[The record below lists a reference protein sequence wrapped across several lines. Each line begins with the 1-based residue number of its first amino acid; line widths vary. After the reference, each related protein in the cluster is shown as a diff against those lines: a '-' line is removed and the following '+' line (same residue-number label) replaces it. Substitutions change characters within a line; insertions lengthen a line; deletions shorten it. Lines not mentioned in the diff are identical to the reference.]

1 MSPWQ
6 GRLAALVTTTL
17 LVLAFPTT
25 ELAPL
30 ALVAL
35 APLMVATR
43 LVVGPASTPT
53 RTRWRRFR
61 LGWLAGIAIEL
72 VLFRWI
78 PFTMTEMTGMSGPVT
93 WGMAL
98 LYALWHGLRFGVFF
112 ALAEPARR
120 AVASRVPALGPV
132 AIALLYMVVEW
143 GWPVIFPWALAH
155 GVWELPGA
163 SALLALQGVPLLTFM
178 VALCNATIAEAW
190 FVRRLAASMYVPAA
204 TFVGILA
211 VATIVSPG
219 PSDET
224 LRVAIVQP
232 GYSLAEKKHADLEM
246 RKRLL
251 ERIDGLIRSIPPDT
265 VDLVVASEGAFPL
278 WWRLDADDPAASKNN
293 SLDATRRIQRAIAE
307 GPRAHAIIGG
317 LRQDDARRT
326 RNSAVHLAADGRVLG
341 HYDKQTL
348 VPFSEYVPLVDIIP
362 ALAKIPGIGNL
373 QPGDTPC
380 GFDVPFVGKR
390 SGPVRVACG
399 ICYETMF
406 ADKTLADAGAAE
418 LLVNLTIDT
427 WFGTSTAPRM
437 HLATHASRA
446 AELGVPLIRS
456 ALTGISAA
464 LDSDGRVV
472 AALPMEAPGVMITK
486 VALGGPTVFRAIGQ
500 WFAPVGAVLCLAF
513 LVDAFVRRKAIG

>member
-6 GRLAALVTTTL
+6 GRLAALVTTGL

-43 LVVGPASTPT
+43 GL
-53 RTRWRRFR
+53 TRWQRFR
-61 LGWLAGIAIEL
+61 LGWLAGITIEL

-78 PFTMTEMTGMSGPVT
+78 PFTMTEMTGMSGPLT

-112 ALAEPARR
+112 ALAEPVRR
-120 AVASRVPALGPV
+120 AAATRVPALGPIVV
-132 AIALLYMVVEW
+132 AVLYMVVEW
-143 GWPVIFPWALAH
+143 AWPVIFPWALAH

-178 VALCNATIAEAW
+178 VALVNATLAEAW
-190 FVRRLAASMYVPAA
+190 FTRRATASILVPGAA
-204 TFVGILA
+204 FVGILA
-211 VATIVSPG
+211 VATIASPA

-224 LRVAIVQP
+224 LRVALVQP
-232 GYSLAEKKHADLEM
+232 GFSLAEKKHADLAM

-251 ERIDGLIRSIPPDT
+251 ERIEGLIRTIPPDT

-278 WWRLDADDPAASKNN
+278 WWRLDADDPAAATNG
-293 SLDATRRIQRAIAE
+293 SLEATRRIQRAIAE
-307 GPRAHAIIGG
+307 GPRTHTIMGG
-317 LRQDDARRT
+317 LRRDEAGRT
-326 RNSAVHLAADGRVLG
+326 RNSAVHLGPDGRIRG

-348 VPFSEYVPLVDIIP
+348 VPFSEYVPLGDLIP
-362 ALAKIPGIGNL
+362 ALADIPGIGNL
-373 QPGDTPC
+373 QPGDAPC
-380 GFDVPFVGKR
+380 AFDVPFLGKR

-406 ADKTLADAGAAE
+406 ADQTRSDAADAE
-418 LLVNLTIDT
+418 VLVNLTIDT

-446 AELGVPLIRS
+446 AELGVPLLRS
-456 ALTGISAA
+456 ALTGITAA
-464 LDSDGRVV
+464 LDADGQVI
-472 AALPMEAPGVMITK
+472 ASLPTEAPGVMTTK
-486 VALGGPTVFRAIGQ
+486 VALGGKTVYRIVGQ
-500 WFAPVGAVLCLAF
+500 WLAPLGALVCLVL
-513 LVDAFVRRKAIG
+513 LVDAFVRRKALAPPPTGTA